1 MIGEGQQINFCEP
14 PPLCGDSM
22 QDSCRPHLMI
32 EIYLIQGLKYE
43 ISEFVDPDASVS
55 YSDANTFG
63 YGHTEP
69 KEEIDMKRVSRAY
82 IQSNNTSSLQFPF
95 HYIS

>member
-1 MIGEGQQINFCEP
+1 MRNSKKYSHSQADAYIDDRNM
-14 PPLCGDSM
+14 LDS
-22 QDSCRPHLMI
+22 S
-32 EIYLIQGLKYE
+32 LKYE
-43 ISEFVDPDASVS
+43 ISEFVDPAASVS
-55 YSDANTFG
+55 YSDANTFS